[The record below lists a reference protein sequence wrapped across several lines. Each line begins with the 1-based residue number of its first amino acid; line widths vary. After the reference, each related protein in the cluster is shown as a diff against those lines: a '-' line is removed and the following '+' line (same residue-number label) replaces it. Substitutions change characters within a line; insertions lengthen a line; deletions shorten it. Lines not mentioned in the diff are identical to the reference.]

1 MGLTYDE
8 LEVIGDKVAE
18 TALKNFNGDN
28 LPPIMKDVIK
38 ATWMSGHISGEI
50 NARRSLDCNSVLIGQ
65 SFISFGCTIYVG
77 DYNDGTIIFKDEE
90 AFKAKG
96 DKPCYIAGDAF
107 DEDCCCV
114 IPMKG
119 DNKLIDNGCYST
131 YNSIIRDVR
140 NVVRNTIEDKDA
152 ENNEEFIEHIATLA
166 FNEVGWQ
173 SISTYLNEM
182 DIEEEYRL
190 FRENDAQ

>member
-1 MGLTYDE
+1 MGLTYEE
-8 LEVIGDKVAE
+8 LSVIGDKVAE
-18 TALKNFNGDN
+18 TTLKKFKGDN
-28 LPPIMKDVIK
+28 LPPFMKDVIK
-38 ATWMSGHISGEI
+38 ATWMSGYISGEKDASR
-50 NARRSLDCNSVLIGQ
+50 NLYKDSVLIGQ
-65 SFISFGCTIYVG
+65 SFLSFGCVIYVG
-77 DYNDGTIIFKDEE
+77 DYNDGTIIFKDED

-96 DKPCYIAGDAF
+96 DKPCYITGDVF
-107 DEDCCCV
+107 DEDGCCV
-114 IPMKG
+114 IQMRG
-119 DNKLIDNGCYST
+119 DNKLIDNGCCST

-140 NVVRNTIEDKDA
+140 NVVRNTIENKDA